1 MNKLPKLI
9 SSIGILAIAAGCSS
23 TPKVV
28 VDPKSMGDSR
38 KYNSDLSEC
47 TNLAKTYDLSEDT
60 TKNAALGAVAGGVAV
75 AGVATAVAG
84 AIFWPAIPF
93 IAAGTLLGGGTA
105 GGMKNSE
112 VGKARDRILADCLTD
127 RGYKTYRPS

>member
-1 MNKLPKLI
+1 MNKIPKLI
-9 SSIGILAIAAGCSS
+9 SLISTLAIIAGCSS
-23 TPKVV
+23 TPKVI

-38 KYNSDLSEC
+38 KYNSDLNEC
-47 TNLAKTYDLSEDT
+47 TNLAKTYDLSGDT

-75 AGVATAVAG
+75 AGVATAIAG

-105 GGMKNSE
+105 GGLTNSDQ
-112 VGKARDRILADCLTD
+112 GKARERILADCLTD
-127 RGYKTYRPS
+127 RGYKAYRPS